1 MNLKNKEL
9 RHVTVPVTDFKYD
22 QSTGEFTC
30 YANVKNI
37 IDHADDRTVDGCFIE
52 SIEYHKSKGTMP
64 KQLWM
69 HNPRDLPVGTWLEM
83 KEDTKGLWMRGKLS
97 KTSMGMDIETLA
109 KDKAL
114 DSFSIGYY
122 VLEEVW
128 NNILKCNDLLKL
140 HIKEVSWV
148 NFACN
153 EESLL
158 QGIKSHIQDGEL
170 PTKAELREIL
180 KSVGWLSK
188 REIERITFAYQP
200 TVDEDTETK
209 ALKELLESSG
219 LCG

>member
-9 RHVTVPVTDFKYD
+9 RHVTVSVTEFKYD

-37 IDHADDRTVDGCFIE
+37 IDHAGDRTVDGCFME

-69 HNPRDLPVGTWLEM
+69 HNPRDLPVGPWLEM
-83 KEDTKGLWMRGKLS
+83 KEDAKGLWMRGRLS

-109 KDKAL
+109 KDGAL

-128 NNILKCNDLLKL
+128 NNLLKCNDLIKL

-148 NFACN
+148 NWACN

-200 TVDEDTETK
+200 TVDEDAEIK
-209 ALKELLESSG
+209 DLKELLESSG